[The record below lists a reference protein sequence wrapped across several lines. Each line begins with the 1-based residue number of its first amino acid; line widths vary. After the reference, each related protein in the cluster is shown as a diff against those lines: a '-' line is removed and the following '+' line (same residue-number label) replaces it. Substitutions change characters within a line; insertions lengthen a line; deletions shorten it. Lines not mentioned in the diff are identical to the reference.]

1 MILTPWKEFQMPL
14 TIRLLSTLLV
24 AALSLATPLSSDAK
38 CEAPGAIWASRFE
51 FAGIPRPDVRLQEL
65 PKSEAREYQGRDVDE
80 HDVTLTETMAA
91 TTLIG
96 LPIAGLTL
104 ST

>member
-38 CEAPGAIWASRFE
+38 CEAPGAIWASGFE
-51 FAGIPRPDVRLQEL
+51 LREFPDRTFVCKSYRNQRLVNI
-65 PKSEAREYQGRDVDE
+65 KV
-80 HDVTLTETMAA
+80 ET
-91 TTLIG
+91 
-96 LPIAGLTL
+96 
-104 ST
+104 STSTM